1 MRRALMM
8 ASALALLSGC
18 AGIASLSGGS
28 ATPSL
33 AMFGGDVVAAGPPNY
48 CVDCRVSRPRAGFA
62 ALAPCQM
69 LGVEGPGVPAAS
81 IITVQAG
88 APDTATILGGETAFA
103 AVLKDS
109 SGAAL
114 LSGSGDP
121 ATVSR
126 LEARAGRG
134 VVTTVFEDSTPPPF
148 PQVDSTVWRGFVDVK
163 GRLVTVSL
171 RSLTE
176 APISRAVGEALV
188 IQTLSALVAANV
200 APPAPDA

>member
-8 ASALALLSGC
+8 ASALALSGC
-18 AGIASLSGGS
+18 GGIASLSGGS

-33 AMFGGDVVAAGPPNY
+33 AMFGGDMIAAGPPNY
-48 CVDCRVSRPRAGFA
+48 CVDRRVSRGRAGFA

-88 APDTATILGGETAFA
+88 APDTATILGAETAFA
-103 AVLKDS
+103 SVLKGG

-126 LEARAGRG
+126 LEAKAGKG

-148 PQVDSTVWRGFVDVK
+148 PQVDSTVWRGFVDIK

-171 RSLTE
+171 RSLTA

-188 IQTLSALVAANV
+188 IQTLSALVAANA
-200 APPAPDA
+200 APQAPDA